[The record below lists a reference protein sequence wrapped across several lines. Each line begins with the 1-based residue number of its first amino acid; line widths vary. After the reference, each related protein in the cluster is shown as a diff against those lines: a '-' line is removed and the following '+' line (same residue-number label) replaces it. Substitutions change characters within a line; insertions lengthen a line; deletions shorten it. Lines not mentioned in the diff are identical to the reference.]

1 MHALCAD
8 SMTAELEQRISAQIA
23 REEGR
28 LRSFIRKRVANPGDV
43 EDILQDV
50 FSELVESYRMM
61 KPVEQ
66 VGAWLFRVAR
76 NRITDLFRKRK
87 AQALSALEG
96 AEREVFVAHELE
108 GRSFKELAAQSGLSV
123 NTLLSR
129 KRYAVLYLRQRL
141 QSIYDDFI

>member
-43 EDILQDV
+43 EDILQEV

-76 NRITDLFRKRK
+76 NRITDLFRKKK
-87 AQALSALEG
+87 AEALAALEG
-96 AEREVFVAHELE
+96 AERDEASSLEEL
-108 GRSFKELAAQSGLSV
+108 LP
-123 NTLLSR
+123 
-129 KRYAVLYLRQRL
+129 
-141 QSIYDDFI
+141 